1 MKKTLLAVAILIGS
15 SCAAQIGVVT
25 LKKRDKLVPVAQWYT
40 MQNRGLQHNVFFYAD
55 KETVLAKLN
64 SMLEE
69 EDLFFEEFKLDEVD
83 SKYWEVEK
91 ENGWH
96 STIYLIQD
104 SETEG
109 YFWINVV
116 TPFE

>member
-15 SCAAQIGVVT
+15 NCAAQIGVVT

-40 MQNRGLQHNVFFYAD
+40 VQDKNHKDNVLFYAD
-55 KETVLAKLN
+55 KATVLAKLN

-69 EDLFFEEFKLDEVD
+69 EDLFFEEFKLDEED
-83 SKYWEVEK
+83 TKYWEVEK
-91 ENGWH
+91 ENGFN

-104 SETEG
+104 SEE
-109 YFWINVV
+109 YYWINVV